1 MSIAF
6 HKSLAARPGG
16 RIRKQFPRSRESVRR
31 FCFAESTADKKQKIT
46 LELIYRHEGEILT
59 LLNPQFR
66 SYYYLRYRHKR
77 TYREIAN
84 RLKHSEPLARKR
96 VQRLREFI
104 KDYFE
109 RCVEIDSNP

>member
-6 HKSLAARPGG
+6 HKSFQAGSVERFK
-16 RIRKQFPRSRESVRR
+16 KQFRGSRERVRR

-46 LELIYRHEGEILT
+46 LELIYRHESKILT
-59 LLNPQFR
+59 LLNPRFR

-77 TYREIAN
+77 TYREIAD

-96 VQRLREFI
+96 IQRVREFI

-109 RCVEIDSNP
+109 RCVESDSNP